1 MSRNRKRDEA
11 ELPPTEVEGPRR
23 RPRPLPASEGHVMP
37 PRPPRRRWRPLPAS
51 EGWDLPPDDWMDDEE
66 MEDEPRDP
74 PTQ

>member
-23 RPRPLPASEGHVMP
+23 RPRPLPASEGD
-37 PRPPRRRWRPLPAS
+37 PL
-51 EGWDLPPDDWMDDEE
+51 LPWIDDWMDDEE